1 MSSQDS
7 SLSPASS
14 TVDIN
19 WESPP
24 WHTLTPN
31 EGATESPS
39 QQSDGSQDVVP
50 EAVELEADS
59 NAEHLTSNLEPA
71 QPKSHTTST
80 THTTPACDPAFNF
93 NDTNIQIRA
102 RNRLFRIHQ
111 FKLNEFDR
119 LRPKL
124 EQATKDDK
132 ERKTIKLQD
141 DADDFHNL
149 LLVLY
154 SSIYDL
160 RFFSS
165 EILKSTLKL
174 ASKYAHPTLRAFA
187 INELEKHELEP
198 IDRFELSRHCGIAE
212 WMPKAIDDLCWR
224 EEPITVAE
232 ARILGPEKLVEIAT
246 RREGI
251 KFERGSRVNIGGGL
265 SRQTIENK
273 PELPPAVQPI
283 SQDLGGIRVAG
294 SSLLETTS
302 QVAHSASEE
311 SHHKAGP
318 PVDNTSTIPL
328 SGKVS
333 SETPE
338 TQCATTAPESAR
350 FSAAPFSFAFDTK
363 GPVFK
368 ASGPVRQIKN
378 LRMDRKGR
386 AD

>member
-7 SLSPASS
+7 SSSPASS

-24 WHTLTPN
+24 QHTLTPN
-31 EGATESPS
+31 EGATELPS
-39 QQSDGSQDVVP
+39 QQNDGSQDVVS

-80 THTTPACDPAFNF
+80 TPTTPTCDPALPIDHNGS
-93 NDTNIQIRA
+93 TQTG
-102 RNRLFRIHQ
+102 NRLFRIHQ

-132 ERKTIKLQD
+132 ERKTVKLQD
-141 DADDFHNL
+141 DADDFYNL

-154 SSIYDL
+154 SSVYDL

-174 ASKYAHPTLRAFA
+174 ATKYAHPTLRAFA

-198 IDRFELSRHCGIAE
+198 IDRFELSRHCGVAE

-251 KFERGSRVNIGGGL
+251 KFERGSRVNISGGL

-273 PELPPAVQPI
+273 PELPPAIQPI
-283 SQDLGGIRVAG
+283 SQDLGGILVAG
-294 SSLLETTS
+294 SSLLEATS
-302 QVAHSASEE
+302 QVAHSTSQE
-311 SHHKAGP
+311 SHHTTSP
-318 PVDNTSTIPL
+318 PIDNTSTIPL

-333 SETPE
+333 SDTPK
-338 TQCATTAPESAR
+338 TRSTATAPEFTG
-350 FSAAPFSFAFDTK
+350 FSPGPFSFAFDAK
-363 GPVFK
+363 GSVSK
-368 ASGPVRQIKN
+368 ASGPARQIKN

>member
-7 SLSPASS
+7 SSSPASS

-24 WHTLTPN
+24 QHTLTPN
-31 EGATESPS
+31 EGATELPS
-39 QQSDGSQDVVP
+39 QQNDGSQDVVS

-80 THTTPACDPAFNF
+80 TPTTPTCDPALPIDHNGS
-93 NDTNIQIRA
+93 TQTG
-102 RNRLFRIHQ
+102 NRLFRIHQ

-132 ERKTIKLQD
+132 ERKTVKLQD

-154 SSIYDL
+154 SSVYDL

-174 ASKYAHPTLRAFA
+174 ATKYAHPTLRAFA

-198 IDRFELSRHCGIAE
+198 IDRFELSRHCGVAE

-273 PELPPAVQPI
+273 PELPPAIQPI

-311 SHHKAGP
+311 SHHKASP
-318 PVDNTSTIPL
+318 SVDNTPTIPL
-328 SGKVS
+328 SGKAS

-338 TQCATTAPESAR
+338 TQSTTTAPESTR

-363 GPVFK
+363 GPVSK